1 MAGRRWARPG
11 DEPTGTRPADPAALE
26 AEARAIVLR
35 QLGTRAR
42 TREQL
47 AVRLLDRG
55 IPESVATRVLDRFE
69 EVGLVD
75 DSAYA
80 EMLVRTQRESRG
92 LSRRALA
99 REMRSHG
106 VADETAAAAL
116 EDVSREDEEATALAV
131 ARKKAAATRDLERPV
146 RERRI
151 AAMLG
156 RKGYGVDVVV
166 RVTRRVLD
174 ED

>member
-1 MAGRRWARPG
+1 M
-11 DEPTGTRPADPAALE
+11 DEPAGARPADPATQE
-26 AEARAIVLR
+26 AKARSIVLR

-47 AVRLLDRG
+47 WTRLLDRG
-55 IPESVATRVLDRFE
+55 IPESVARRVLDRFE

-80 EMLVRTQRESRG
+80 EMLVRTRREQRG

-99 REMRSHG
+99 REMRTHG
-106 VADETAAAAL
+106 VDEEIAAAAL
-116 EDVSREDEEATALAV
+116 EDVSREDEEATALVLAG
-131 ARKKAAATRDLERPV
+131 KKAASTRGLERSV

-156 RKGYGVDVVV
+156 RKGYGVEVVV
-166 RVTRRVLD
+166 RVTRRALD
-174 ED
+174 EE